1 MSDYF
6 DDIHPSLLE
15 AFMYQGSLY
24 QLPLDWNAANMY
36 LNTATFAQA
45 GPDRPKNAWTKD
57 NFSAALMALR
67 KARPADFTLYY
78 WTNRLFWRG
87 VPWLHPGTNSV
98 SPTARKLGAQLGL
111 RIIRTRHN
119 LPPNLP

>member
-15 AFMYQGSLY
+15 AFRYQGSLY

-45 GPDRPKNAWTKD
+45 GPDRPKDVWTKD
-57 NFSAALMALR
+57 NFSATLMALR

-78 WTNRLFWRG
+78 WTNRLFLG
-87 VPWLHPGTNSV
+87 GSAVASPGHEFCKPHGTQTRS
-98 SPTARKLGAQLGL
+98 SARAADYPDS
-111 RIIRTRHN
+111 T
-119 LPPNLP
+119 